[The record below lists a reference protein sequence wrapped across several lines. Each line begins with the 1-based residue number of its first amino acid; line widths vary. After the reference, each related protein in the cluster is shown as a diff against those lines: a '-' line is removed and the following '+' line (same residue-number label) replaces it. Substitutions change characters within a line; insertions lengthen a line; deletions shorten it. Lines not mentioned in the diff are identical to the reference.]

1 LDTPRL
7 PRRPDDLVKAVE
19 LAGTPTYVYDLSVIR
34 ERIDQLKSHLQGVPT
49 LLKFAMKAN
58 SAPPLLEVIRKEGLG
73 IDAVSPGEVELALR
87 VGFRPDQIL
96 FSGNNMTDEE
106 MHATHGVGVRLNVG
120 ELSRLRRFG
129 EAYPGSMVCIR
140 INPNIGAGHHA
151 HVITAGEDSKF
162 GIPVELLTEVT
173 RIAAQHNLIID
184 GIHQHIGSGILDT
197 EVLWRAMSVL
207 LEAALD
213 FPHLS
218 FINVGGGLGIP
229 YTPGDTALDMDRW
242 ETVIVDPLKKY
253 LALHPSAHLSV
264 MLEPGRFLV
273 AECGTLIAQA
283 NTVKKTAK
291 RTFVGLDAGMGHLIR
306 PALYGAYHAI
316 SNLSNPDGKL
326 QRYDVVGNIC
336 ESADFFARDRMIQ
349 SIREGDLLAIQDA
362 GAYGMSMFSPYNTRS
377 APAEVLL
384 TADGPV
390 VYRERMSSTDLVNW
404 LYPDLPLH

>member
-1 LDTPRL
+1 METPRP
-7 PRRPDDLVKAVE
+7 PRRPDDLIEAVQ
-19 LAGTPTYVYDLSVIR
+19 LTGTPAYIYDLSVLR

-49 LLKFAMKAN
+49 LLKYAMKAN
-58 SAPPLLEVIRKEGLG
+58 SAPPLLDVIRKQGLG
-73 IDAVSPGEVELALR
+73 IDAVSPGEVELAVR

-106 MHATHGVGVRLNVG
+106 MRGAHTAGVRLNIG
-120 ELSRLRRFG
+120 ELSRLKRYG
-129 EAYPGSMVCIR
+129 EAYPGSKVCIR

-162 GIPVELLTEVT
+162 GIPVNQLSEII
-173 RIAAQHNLIID
+173 RIARQQDLIID

-197 EVLWRAMSVL
+197 DVLWRAMSVL
-207 LEAALD
+207 LEAALE

-229 YTPGDTALDMDRW
+229 YAPGDRALDMDRW
-242 ETVIVDPLKKY
+242 ESVIVNPLKEY
-253 LALHPSAHLSV
+253 LSRHPSSHLSI

-273 AECGTLIAQA
+273 AESGTLVVQT
-283 NTVKKTAK
+283 NTVKETAT
-291 RTFVGLDAGMGHLIR
+291 RTFVGVDSGMGHLVR
-306 PALYGAYHAI
+306 PALYGAFHAI
-316 SNLSNPDGKL
+316 SNLSNPDGEL
-326 QRYDVVGNIC
+326 RPYDVVGNIC

-390 VYRERMSSTDLVNW
+390 IYRQRMSATDLVHW
-404 LYPDLPLH
+404 LYPGLP